1 MGAFASSSSR
11 CEHQWAFG
19 VLAVMA
25 TPIDNW
31 QMTQANSVCKG
42 YMVRCLSHDK
52 LMYQSSQIHIL
63 IARR

>member
-11 CEHQWAFG
+11 CEHQSACG

-52 LMYQSSQIHIL
+52 LMYQSSQILIL